1 MPRARALVEWSFA
14 VDFTNCPRWFSEA
27 DFPHLCE
34 AFCPKFLPPSVIQ
47 GILLVNLAKLSV
59 NYSIATTYYC
69 NWMLKNTCIA
79 CIGKYMYCHNWVWIK
94 YMYQPGVWR
103 LCFPTVAKLSDY
115 GVSFHQK
122 CPITPK
128 RVIYRFR
135 WWSIMFVNRMRNF
148 EHLETRCR
156 TIAAHELAI
165 KSNL

>member
-69 NWMLKNTCIA
+69 NWMLKIHVLHVLGSTC
-79 CIGKYMYCHNWVWIK
+79 HVLS
-94 YMYQPGVWR
+94 QLGVN
-103 LCFPTVAKLSDY
+103 KIH
-115 GVSFHQK
+115 VS
-122 CPITPK
+122 
-128 RVIYRFR
+128 
-135 WWSIMFVNRMRNF
+135 
-148 EHLETRCR
+148 TRCLTVMLPDSCQIIR
-156 TIAAHELAI
+156 LRCFISSKVSHYTKTCDIPLQMMINYVCKQNVQFWTPWNEV
-165 KSNL
+165 